1 MSIEWL
7 FCSEQE
13 ATLKD
18 VVEVEKKFGIKFP
31 IDYIDCI
38 LENHEGYPSLNAFDY
53 GKVKGAAF
61 NHLLSFNQQEIDYLV
76 QVRENIKDR
85 LIDRVYPF
93 ADTPGGD
100 YLCFD
105 YRTNEENPPIVYW
118 DHELAYED
126 PEEGVFFVA
135 NTFTELLSKL
145 YNDEE

>member
-53 GKVKGAAF
+53 EKVKGAAF
-61 NHLLSFNQQEIDYLV
+61 NHLLSFNHQEIDYLI
-76 QVRENIKDR
+76 QVRENIEDR

-105 YRTNEENPPIVYW
+105 YRTNEENPSIVYW

-126 PEEGVFFVA
+126 PEKGLFFVA

>member
-1 MSIEWL
+1 MNIEWL

-13 ATLKD
+13 ATLKE
-18 VVEVEKKFGIKFP
+18 VVEVEKKFGVKFP
-31 IDYIDCI
+31 MDYIDCI
-38 LENHEGYPSLNAFDY
+38 LENHEGYPSRNAFDY

-85 LIDRVYPF
+85 LVDGVYPF

-105 YRTNEENPPIVYW
+105 YRTNEANPCIVYW
-118 DHELAYED
+118 DHELAHED
-126 PEEGVFFVA
+126 PEKGLFFVA

>member
-38 LENHEGYPSLNAFDY
+38 LENHEGYPSLNVFDY
-53 GKVKGAAF
+53 GKVKGAVF
-61 NHLLSFNQQEIDYLV
+61 NHLLSFNQQEVDYLV

-126 PEEGVFFVA
+126 SEEGLFFVT